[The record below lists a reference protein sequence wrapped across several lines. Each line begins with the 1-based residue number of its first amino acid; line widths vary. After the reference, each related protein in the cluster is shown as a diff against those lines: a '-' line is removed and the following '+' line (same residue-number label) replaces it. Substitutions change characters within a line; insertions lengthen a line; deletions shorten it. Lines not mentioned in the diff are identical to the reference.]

1 MGGTGAGAGANAL
14 YTGTVITGTCAGT
27 GMYTYHSGLADGC
40 PCASTRHTPLFVKHF
55 EGTPERFGMEAHD
68 GEGTCG
74 RDGTRWHSCLSRSF
88 SYTILYLGLPFTLL
102 AALIVRY
109 YISVIY
115 VESCTRG
122 WDVG

>member
-1 MGGTGAGAGANAL
+1 MCRYRDVYISQWLGGWMSLCLHTAYPIICQTL
-14 YTGTVITGTCAGT
+14 RL
-27 GMYTYHSGLADGC
+27 LAQ
-40 PCASTRHTPLFVKHF
+40 
-55 EGTPERFGMEAHD
+55 GTPERFGMEAHD